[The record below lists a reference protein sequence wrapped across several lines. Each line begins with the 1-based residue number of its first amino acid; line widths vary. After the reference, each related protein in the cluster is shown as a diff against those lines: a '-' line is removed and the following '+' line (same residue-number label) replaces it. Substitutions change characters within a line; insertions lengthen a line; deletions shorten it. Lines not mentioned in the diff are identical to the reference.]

1 MDFGQV
7 VEPNILFTPENA
19 QQTLCR
25 SIPLMDDELVE
36 NAEHFLVELST
47 TDENVVL
54 GPPIQVT
61 ILDNDSELTHM
72 FARCL

>member
-1 MDFGQV
+1 
-7 VEPNILFTPENA
+7 
-19 QQTLCR
+19 
-25 SIPLMDDELVE
+25 MDDELVE

-72 FARCL
+72 FACWL